1 MDQVKIRDG
10 DAEILRRRPTEP
22 QIYFYGGRG
31 GPEVQKARGC
41 HSGSGK
47 LFHRMVRIDVNAN
60 NFVLQVFSQENNG
73 ILNATLVNQMVF

>member
-1 MDQVKIRDG
+1 MDQVKIR

-41 HSGSGK
+41 HSDPGK
-47 LFHRMVRIDVNAN
+47 LFHRMFRIDMNAN